1 MKQDTKTRGKKITST
16 LFWIAVWIGVLHTA
30 YACIQ
35 TAQDPYTSFPWWS
48 NLVMIGVPYLVGAA
62 VTGLGW
68 LLFAHAKSGD
78 EEENEPAQE
87 PPHDAPQ
94 DDSQRE

>member
-1 MKQDTKTRGKKITST
+1 MKQDTKTRGKKIMST

-30 YACIQ
+30 YACMQ
-35 TAQDPYTSFPWWS
+35 TAQDPYTSFPWWT

-62 VTGLGW
+62 VTGFGW
-68 LLFAHAKSGD
+68 LFFARVKAVD
-78 EEENEPAQE
+78 EEENDTALA
-87 PPHDAPQ
+87 PPEDAPQ